1 MGKKTVTAQNKKEFV
16 SMILTGI
23 FVTNAVL
30 GEVLGVKLFTIWI
43 FTLPL
48 GVLPWPVVFLST
60 DLINEFY
67 GKKAVRRLTFM
78 TTAMILYMF
87 VIVFAAMQIPAASFS
102 PVNDETFHKVFGQS
116 LWIIA
121 GSVTAFLISQYVDV
135 IVFWIFRKRT
145 GMRMLWLR
153 ATGSTIVSQ
162 LIDTFVIQGIAF
174 VIPGYLSLDQYFIV
188 AMTSYVYKLAIAVF
202 LTPLIYGSHNLI
214 ERYLGKDLTHSMLHT
229 AEEESR

>member
-1 MGKKTVTAQNKKEFV
+1 MTAQNKKEFV